1 MRRSRRGRVLI
12 KAKDCAVIVWESCY
26 HIILVVD
33 MLEICPKIGLVK
45 TGKCMMM
52 RERVDGIGYEHR
64 LDVVQFFAWES
75 SYQIILVVGVL
86 EFFPRSSL
94 VKARR
99 CVI

>member
-1 MRRSRRGRVLI
+1 
-12 KAKDCAVIVWESCY
+12 
-26 HIILVVD
+26 
-33 MLEICPKIGLVK
+33 
-45 TGKCMMM
+45 MMM